1 MGVTTG
7 PSLRQRTRDRMR
19 QEVVTTALRLFAERG
34 FDAVTTADIA
44 AAAGISPRSFF
55 RYFPTKEDV
64 VLSGLRGAAE
74 GVRDALA
81 ARPGDEPVWES
92 LRLAFHHLVG
102 APGSPAADV
111 AGVADNVM
119 YSASMQLRSAD
130 KRHDWESL
138 LVPVI
143 VERLPGAGRNARA
156 GDEDRARALLAAGL
170 ACVDTAARAWI
181 GSNGTADPIALVDEL
196 MGQLRLG

>member
-1 MGVTTG
+1 MSTG

-19 QEVVTTALRLFAERG
+19 QEVVTIALQLFAERG
-34 FDAVTTADIA
+34 FDAVTTTDIA

-64 VLSGLRGAAE
+64 VLSGLHGAAE
-74 GVRDALA
+74 RVRDALI
-81 ARPGDEPVWES
+81 ARPGEEPVWES

-111 AGVADNVM
+111 AGVADIVM
-119 YSASMQLRSAD
+119 YSTSMQMRSAD

-143 VERLPGAGRNARA
+143 AERLPGGASNSGVS
-156 GDEDRARALLAAGL
+156 DEDRARALLAAGL

-181 GSNGTADPIALVDEL
+181 GSNRTGDPIAILDAL
-196 MGQLRLG
+196 MGQLRLD

>member
-1 MGVTTG
+1 MITG

-19 QEVVTTALRLFAERG
+19 QEVVTIALRLFAERG
-34 FDAVTTADIA
+34 FDAVTTTDIA

-64 VLSGLRGAAE
+64 VLSGLRGSAE
-74 GVRDALA
+74 RVRDALA

-111 AGVADNVM
+111 AGVADIVM
-119 YSASMQLRSAD
+119 YSASMQMRSAD

-143 VERLPGAGRNARA
+143 VERLPGAGRNALVS
-156 GDEDRARALLAAGL
+156 DEDLARALIAAGL
-170 ACVDTAARAWI
+170 ACLDTAARAWI
-181 GSNGTADPIALVDEL
+181 GSNRTADPIAMVDAL